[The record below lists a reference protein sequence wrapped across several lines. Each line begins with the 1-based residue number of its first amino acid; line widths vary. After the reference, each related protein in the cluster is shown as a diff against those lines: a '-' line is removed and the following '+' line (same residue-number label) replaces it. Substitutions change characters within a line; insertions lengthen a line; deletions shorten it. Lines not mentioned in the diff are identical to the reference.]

1 MNIRK
6 IKGLK
11 YPDEFF
17 IKFFF
22 KKGFDKKKNLTFLE
36 LGSSNGSNLMLP
48 FQYDHKVIGVDM
60 DKEQIQFANHN
71 FKMVPSKNESSFY
84 FDDMRSF
91 VSNSKD
97 LFVDVLLLPSSIYYI
112 SKKDFVNFLK
122 DLMKNRIVKSGTY
135 FYLRYRN
142 LKDYRYGMGDSKQG
156 NNSFVLSDN
165 CVTVDKGLLNVFYDD
180 YEMIEI
186 LQNELSISKFDLFSV
201 ESQNIENDFKI
212 FNSDSVIWGQ
222 IN

>member
-1 MNIRK
+1 
-6 IKGLK
+6 
-11 YPDEFF
+11 
-17 IKFFF
+17 
-22 KKGFDKKKNLTFLE
+22 
-36 LGSSNGSNLMLP
+36 MLP

-71 FKMVPSKNESSFY
+71 FKMVLSKNESSFY

-186 LQNELSISKFDLFSV
+186 LQKELSISKFDLFSV